1 MFAKNPKRQVRDDAG
16 IVPTIVGS
24 EMTVKGNFKSD
35 GELHVAGKIDG
46 DIEGKM
52 LTVGKDA
59 VIRGAISAAGARIC
73 GEITSCL
80 PPGECTRTATP
91 RVLGA
96 GHHNVLS

>member
-46 DIEGKM
+46 DIEVKM
-52 LTVGKDA
+52 LTVGKAA
-59 VIRGAISAAGARIC
+59 VIRGAISAEEVRIC
-73 GEITSCL
+73 GQITGCIRAREGTL
-80 PPGECTRTATP
+80 TATP
-91 RVLGA
+91 RDARQLATGTR
-96 GHHNVLS
+96 